1 MNRTFIPFSLNP
13 KENVCYL
20 INAENKTIGD
30 ISTKASVLLQGKNK
44 ISFYPSI
51 NFGTF
56 VIIINSE
63 KILVTSKKERKKL
76 YYKHSGRPGGMII
89 EKLKSL
95 KTRLPEQVLE
105 KSIKKML
112 PKNSLGRKMFNRLK
126 VFKDSNYYP
135 LNLKIKTTT
144 CV

>member
-1 MNRTFIPFSLNP
+1 MNKTFIPFSLNP
-13 KENVCYL
+13 KENNWYL

-30 ISTKASVLLQGKNK
+30 ISTKASILLQGKNK
-44 ISFYPSI
+44 ISFYPSTD
-51 NFGTF
+51 FGNF

-63 KILVTSKKERKKL
+63 KILVTSIKEKTKL
-76 YYKHSGRPGGMII
+76 YYRHSGRPGGMII

-95 KTRLPEQVLE
+95 KDRLPEQILE

-112 PKNSLGRKMFNRLK
+112 PKNSLGRKLFTRLK

-135 LNLKIKTTT
+135 LNLKIKSIT
-144 CV
+144 CL